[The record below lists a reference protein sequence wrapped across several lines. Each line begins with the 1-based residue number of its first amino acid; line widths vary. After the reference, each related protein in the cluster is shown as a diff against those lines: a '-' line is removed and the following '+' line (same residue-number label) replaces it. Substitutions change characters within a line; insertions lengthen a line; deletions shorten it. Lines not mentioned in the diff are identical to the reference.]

1 MLKDIHKFA
10 VKSSRPADSRNG
22 SKPRRS
28 HGPHSLSR
36 VLETPA
42 LWTAT
47 NQNAHVFA
55 KALLHPPASTKAFA
69 DSYDGMNFTP
79 PYLGRISA
87 RALIVQGDRDPLCPA
102 EISEEMARAIP
113 RSSLRIVPNAG
124 HGPVLGQRWPQFL
137 KTAAEFL
144 RG

>member
-1 MLKDIHKFA
+1 
-10 VKSSRPADSRNG
+10 
-22 SKPRRS
+22 
-28 HGPHSLSR
+28 
-36 VLETPA
+36 
-42 LWTAT
+42 
-47 NQNAHVFA
+47 
-55 KALLHPPASTKAFA
+55 
-69 DSYDGMNFTP
+69 MNFTP